1 MTELVDKVDFINYK
15 VDGLNNKLKFQEK
28 SINCS
33 ISIDGIGQRKI
44 SDEFFERSEVFARFG
59 INSLGFV
66 NSNFNEFKLTLSN
79 DIYAKSPIYL
89 ICLGREAEKAFVII
103 FIRWL
108 RLVKIK

>member
-1 MTELVDKVDFINYK
+1 MTELVDKVDFINFK
-15 VDGLNNKLKFQEK
+15 VDGLNNRLKSQEEK

-33 ISIDGIGQRKI
+33 ISIDGNGQRKI

-79 DIYAKSPIYL
+79 DIYA
-89 ICLGREAEKAFVII
+89 
-103 FIRWL
+103 
-108 RLVKIK
+108 